1 MLLGRASPSA
11 SFASESSGDDD
22 DDEHRRSDSPPLS
35 EAVSR
40 GSSSSNTVATT
51 NCLMKRYASQARTNV
66 LRSTSISPLM
76 IRKQR
81 QISLNSKKL
90 LQHPILQ
97 NSTEIKST
105 LLIEKRTPQS
115 QLTSRE
121 INIRKPSTCNAS
133 LTARST
139 SLNLPKVRQNLLLFI
154 FEFFYLGISIK

>member
-11 SFASESSGDDD
+11 SFASESSG

-105 LLIEKRTPQS
+105 LLIEKRTPHS

-121 INIRKPSTCNAS
+121 INIRKPSTSNAS

-139 SLNLPKVRQNLLLFI
+139 SLNLPKVR
-154 FEFFYLGISIK
+154 

>member
-11 SFASESSGDDD
+11 SFASESSG

-139 SLNLPKVRQNLLLFI
+139 SLNLPKVRQNFLLFI